1 MSQQIEMTVGGL
13 LDHIAERYPDNE
25 ALVYVERGL
34 RYSYRQFNERCR
46 AVAKGLLRMGVKKG
60 DHLSIWAYNVPEWV
74 VLQFATAK
82 IGAVLVTVNTSYK
95 SAELEYILKQSDSST
110 LFLVQGFK
118 DTDYVSTLAEV
129 VPELA
134 STEPCKLQSAKLP
147 FLKNVVFLGKGGG
160 AGMIDFD
167 RMVELGQDVS
177 DAELALAESGL
188 SVHDVINMQYTSG
201 TTGFPKGV
209 MLTHHNVVN
218 NGFNI
223 GECMRF
229 TDKDRLCI
237 PVPFFHCF
245 GCVLGVMACVT
256 HGTTMVPVEIFDP
269 LKVLQAIEQERCTAV
284 HGVPTMFIAELE
296 HPQFASFDLASLR
309 TGIMAGSNCPIEVM
323 RRVIRDMHASEITIA
338 YGQTESSPVITQ
350 TRTDDPLELKVST
363 VGKVLPHVELKIVD
377 IESGAELPPGKQGEL
392 CTRGYLVMK
401 GYYKMPEE
409 TARAIDADGWLH
421 TGDLAVMDENG
432 YCKITGRIK
441 NMIIRGGENIYPREI
456 EEFLYTNDKISDVQ
470 VYGVPDRK
478 YGEQVMAAL
487 ILKSGVTMTEEEVRE
502 FCKGK
507 IANYKIPKYV
517 RFVDSY
523 PMTASGK
530 IQKFKLREM
539 AIRELQLDESREAL
553 PQPAAP
559 VKGAAAAS
567 A

>member
-1 MSQQIEMTVGGL
+1 MSQQIELTIGAL
-13 LDHIAERYPDNE
+13 LDDVAARYPENE
-25 ALVYVERGL
+25 ALIYVERGL
-34 RYSYRQFNERCR
+34 RYSYREFNERCR
-46 AVAKGLLRMGVKKG
+46 QVAKGLLSMGVKKG
-60 DHLSIWAYNVPEWV
+60 DHLAIWAYNVPEWV

-95 SAELEYILKQSDSST
+95 SAELEYLLKQSDASV

-118 DTDYVSTLAEV
+118 DTDYVETLTGV
-129 VPELA
+129 VPELRG
-134 STEPCKLQSAKLP
+134 SKPGELCSATLP
-147 FLKNVVFLGKGGG
+147 RLKQAVFLGEG
-160 AGMIDFD
+160 APEGMINFE
-167 RMVELGQDVS
+167 RIVEMGIEVP
-177 DAELALAESGL
+177 DAELDAVERTL

-209 MLTHHNVVN
+209 MLTHHNIVN

-229 TDKDRLCI
+229 TEKDRLCI

-245 GCVLGVMACVT
+245 GCVLAVMACVT
-256 HGTTMVPVEIFDP
+256 HGSAMVPVEIFDP
-269 LKVLQAIEQERCTAV
+269 LKVLQAVEKERCTAL

-296 HPQFASFDLASLR
+296 HPRFSEFDLTSLR

-363 VGKVLPHVELKIVD
+363 VGKVLPNVELKIVD
-377 IESGAELPPGKQGEL
+377 IETGAELPPGKQGEL

-409 TARAIDADGWLH
+409 TAKAIDADGWLH
-421 TGDLAVMDENG
+421 TGDLAVMDDNG

-456 EEFLYTNDKISDVQ
+456 EEFLYTHPKISDVQ
-470 VYGVPDRK
+470 IYGVPDRK
-478 YGEQVMAAL
+478 YGEQVMAAVV
-487 ILKSGVTMTEEEVRE
+487 LKQGSGMTEEEVRE
-502 FCKGK
+502 FCRGR

-539 AIRELQLDESREAL
+539 AIRELQLDEN
-553 PQPAAP
+553 
-559 VKGAAAAS
+559 V
-567 A
+567 

>member
-1 MSQQIEMTVGGL
+1 MSKQLEFTVGGL
-13 LDHIAERYPDNE
+13 LDEIAATYPDND

-34 RYSYRQFNERCR
+34 RYSYREFNQVCR
-46 AVAKGLLRMGVKKG
+46 QVAKGLLKLGIKKG

-74 VLQFATAK
+74 ILQFATAK
-82 IGAVLVTVNTSYK
+82 IGAILVTINTSYK

-110 LFLVQGFK
+110 LFLVKSFK
-118 DTDYVSTLAEV
+118 DTDYVQTLNEV
-129 VPELA
+129 APELPGAPAGNLA
-134 STEPCKLQSAKLP
+134 SGKLP
-147 FLKNVVFLGKGGG
+147 CLKNVIYIGDETP
-160 AGMIDFD
+160 AGMLNFSRIMEMGETVPDSVLSAVEETLD
-167 RMVELGQDVS
+167 RHE
-177 DAELALAESGL
+177 
-188 SVHDVINMQYTSG
+188 VINMQYTSG

-209 MLTHHNVVN
+209 MLTHFNVIN

-256 HGTTMVPVEIFDP
+256 HGATMVPVEIFDP
-269 LKVLQAIEQERCTAV
+269 LKVLRTIEAERCTAV

-296 HPQFASFDLASLR
+296 HPEFATFDLTSLR
-309 TGIMAGSNCPIEVM
+309 SGIMAGSNCPIEVM
-323 RRVIRDMHASEITIA
+323 KRVIRDMHASEITIA

-350 TRTDDPLELKVST
+350 TRTDDPIELRVAT
-363 VGKVLPHVELKIVD
+363 VGRALPDVEVKIVD
-377 IESGAELPPGKQGEL
+377 IETGATLPPGKQGEL

-409 TARAIDADGWLH
+409 TAKAIDSESWLH
-421 TGDLAVMDENG
+421 TGDLAVMDEHG

-456 EEFLYTNDKISDVQ
+456 EEFLYTHPRISDIQ

-478 YGEQVMAAL
+478 YGEQVMAA
-487 ILKSGVTMTEEEVRE
+487 IVVKKGVTLTEEEVKE
-502 FCKGK
+502 FCRGK
-507 IANYKIPKYV
+507 IANYKVPKYV
-517 RFVDSY
+517 KFVDSY

-539 AIRELQLDESREAL
+539 AIRELQLEDATEMA
-553 PQPAAP
+553 
-559 VKGAAAAS
+559 
-567 A
+567 